1 MNNIFLVGFSGT
13 GKSEIGPIVSNIL
26 SYKFIDLD
34 TEIVKYFNKS
44 IDKIFSE
51 DSEEVFR
58 MKESELLKYYGS
70 SSQFVIATGGGVI
83 TSNDNYELMKSR
95 GFIVCL
101 EATPQTIFNRLTS
114 ENSKDEIRPMLKDN
128 LSIDSIMN
136 IKNKRQQYYAKSDWT
151 IHTDNLTPYQSAEEV
166 SKIYNTFVN
175 LDASKFIQK
184 DMKAD
189 LAGMVTYSNGVCPI
203 YSGWDIY
210 ADIPKIF
217 SQLNIQGNL
226 FLISDRNVYSL
237 YGEEVEKFI
246 ASTGKKVFSHELEPG
261 EHNKTFDSISNV
273 YSWLAESKAQRRDT
287 IVALGG
293 GVVGDMAGFVAATYN
308 RGLGFIQIPTS
319 LAAMVDASV
328 GGKTAVDLPE
338 GKNLVGAFYQPKVV
352 IADVSTLK
360 SLPHRETMEGW
371 AEAIKHG
378 LILDKQL
385 FEVFENR
392 YQELLDLEPNLTTDV
407 VKRSIQIKAEV
418 VSQDEKET
426 RGIRTLLNYGHTIG
440 HGLEAAT
447 GYHQLLHGE
456 AVSIG
461 MMGAAMIGNRMGI
474 TDSSILE
481 RQISILKK
489 FDLPISFNNI
499 NIESIKSAM
508 SLDKKAVGSSINWVL
523 LSEIGHAEVNSNV
536 DNSVVDNVLEEL
548 SS

>member
-1 MNNIFLVGFSGT
+1 MSNIFLIGFSGT
-13 GKSEIGPIVSNIL
+13 GKSEIGPIISNIL

-44 IDKIFSE
+44 IDKVFSE
-51 DSEEVFR
+51 DSEEAFR
-58 MKESELLKYYGS
+58 KKESELLEYYGS
-70 SSQFVIATGGGVI
+70 SSKLVIATGGGAI
-83 TSNDNYELMKSR
+83 INNDNYELMKSH

-114 ENSKDEIRPMLKDN
+114 ENAKYEIRPLLKN
-128 LSIDSIMN
+128 NVNIDFITN
-136 IKNKRQQYYAKSDWT
+136 IKNKRLQYYAKSDWT
-151 IHTDNLTPYQSAEEV
+151 IHTDNLTPYQSADEV
-166 SKIYNTFVN
+166 AKIYKTFVN
-175 LDASKFIQK
+175 LDTTKFIDQ

-189 LAGMVTYSNGVCPI
+189 LAGIVTYSNGVCPL

-210 ADIPKIF
+210 DDIPKIF
-217 SQLNIQGNL
+217 SKLDIEGNL

-237 YGEEVEKFI
+237 YGEEVKKCI
-246 ASTGKKVFSHELEPG
+246 ASTGKQVFSYQMESG
-261 EHNKTFDSISNV
+261 EHNKTFDAISNV

-287 IVALGG
+287 IIALGG

-308 RGLGFIQIPTS
+308 RGMGFIQIPTS

-392 YQELLDLEPNLTTDV
+392 YEELLNLEPNLTTDV
-407 VKRSIQIKAEV
+407 VKRSIQIKAEI

-461 MMGAAMIGNRMGI
+461 MMGAAMIGNRMGV
-474 TDSSILE
+474 TDGSILE
-481 RQISILKK
+481 RQLSILKK
-489 FDLPISFNNI
+489 FDLPISFKNI
-499 NIESIKSAM
+499 NLDSIKSAM

-523 LSEIGHAEVNSNV
+523 LPEIGHAVVNSNV
-536 DNSVVDNVLEEL
+536 DNSVIDNVLEEL

>member
-1 MNNIFLVGFSGT
+1 M
-13 GKSEIGPIVSNIL
+13 
-26 SYKFIDLD
+26 
-34 TEIVKYFNKS
+34 
-44 IDKIFSE
+44 
-51 DSEEVFR
+51 
-58 MKESELLKYYGS
+58 
-70 SSQFVIATGGGVI
+70 
-83 TSNDNYELMKSR
+83 
-95 GFIVCL
+95 
-101 EATPQTIFNRLTS
+101 
-114 ENSKDEIRPMLKDN
+114 
-128 LSIDSIMN
+128 
-136 IKNKRQQYYAKSDWT
+136 
-151 IHTDNLTPYQSAEEV
+151 
-166 SKIYNTFVN
+166 
-175 LDASKFIQK
+175 
-184 DMKAD
+184 
-189 LAGMVTYSNGVCPI
+189 
-203 YSGWDIY
+203 
-210 ADIPKIF
+210 
-217 SQLNIQGNL
+217 
-226 FLISDRNVYSL
+226 
-237 YGEEVEKFI
+237 
-246 ASTGKKVFSHELEPG
+246 EPG
-261 EHNKTFDSISNV
+261 EQNKTFDSISNV

-392 YQELLDLEPNLTTDV
+392 YEELLNLEPNLTTDV

-474 TDSSILE
+474 TNSSILE
-481 RQISILKK
+481 RQLSILKK

>member
-189 LAGMVTYSNGVCPI
+189 LAGMVTYSNGACPI

-217 SQLNIQGNL
+217 SQLDIQGNL

-246 ASTGKKVFSHELEPG
+246 ASTGKKVFSYELEPG
-261 EHNKTFDSISNV
+261 EQNKTFDSISNV

-392 YQELLDLEPNLTTDV
+392 YEELLNLEPNLTTDV

-440 HGLEAAT
+440 HGLESAT

-474 TDSSILE
+474 TNSSILE
-481 RQISILKK
+481 RQLSILKK

>member
-58 MKESELLKYYGS
+58 MKESELLEYYGS
-70 SSQFVIATGGGVI
+70 LSQFVIATGGGVI
-83 TSNDNYELMKSR
+83 TNNDNYELMKSN

-217 SQLNIQGNL
+217 SQLDIQGNL

-237 YGEEVEKFI
+237 YGEEVEKCI
-246 ASTGKKVFSHELEPG
+246 ASTGKKVFSYELEPG
-261 EHNKTFDSISNV
+261 EQNKTFDSISNV

>member
-58 MKESELLKYYGS
+58 KKESELLEYYGS
-70 SSQFVIATGGGVI
+70 SSQLVIATGGGAI
-83 TSNDNYELMKSR
+83 IYNDNYELMKSN

-101 EATPQTIFNRLTS
+101 EATPQTIYNRLTS
-114 ENSKDEIRPMLKDN
+114 EDGKNEIRPVLKDN
-128 LSIDSIMN
+128 VNIDSITN
-136 IKNKRQQYYAKSDWT
+136 IKNKRQKYYAKSDWT

-166 SKIYNTFVN
+166 SKIYKTFVN
-175 LDASKFIQK
+175 LDTSKFIQK

-189 LAGMVTYSNGVCPI
+189 LAGIVTYTNGVCPI

-210 ADIPKIF
+210 KDIPKIF
-217 SQLNIQGNL
+217 SRLDIQGNL
-226 FLISDRNVYSL
+226 FLISDTNVYSL
-237 YGEEVEKFI
+237 YGQEVEKYI
-246 ASTGKKVFSHELEPG
+246 ASTGKQVFSHELEPG
-261 EHNKTFDSISNV
+261 EHNKTFDAISNV

-392 YQELLDLEPNLTTDV
+392 YEELLNLEPNLTTDV
-407 VKRSIQIKAEV
+407 VKRSIQIKAEI

-461 MMGAAMIGNRMGI
+461 MMGAAMIGNKMGI

-481 RQISILKK
+481 RQLSILKK

-499 NIESIKSAM
+499 TIESIKSAM

-523 LSEIGHAEVNSNV
+523 LSEIGRAEVNSNV
-536 DNSVVDNVLEEL
+536 DNSVVDSVLEEL

>member
-13 GKSEIGPIVSNIL
+13 GKSEIGPIISNIL

-34 TEIVKYFNKS
+34 SEIVKHFDKS
-44 IDKIFSE
+44 IDKVFSE
-51 DSEEVFR
+51 DSENIFR
-58 MKESELLKYYGS
+58 KKESELLEYYGS
-70 SSQFVIATGGGVI
+70 SSNLVIATGGGVI
-83 TSNDNYELMKSR
+83 INNDNYELMKSN

-101 EATPQTIFNRLTS
+101 EATAQTIFTRLTN
-114 ENSKDEIRPMLKDN
+114 EKAKTEIRPLLKGNVSVDFI
-128 LSIDSIMN
+128 SQ
-136 IKNKRQQYYAKSDWT
+136 IKNTRQQYYAKSDWT
-151 IHTDNLTPYQSAEEV
+151 VHTDSLTPYQSAEEV
-166 SKIYNTFVN
+166 ARIYKTFIN
-175 LDASKFIQK
+175 LDISRFEQADI
-184 DMKAD
+184 KAD
-189 LAGMVTYSNGVCPI
+189 LAGIVTYSNGVCPL

-210 ADIPKIF
+210 EDIPKIF
-217 SQLNIQGNL
+217 SKLDIQGNL
-226 FLISDRNVYSL
+226 FLISDKNVYSL
-237 YGEEVEKFI
+237 YGDEVEKRI
-246 ASTGKKVFSHELEPG
+246 ALTGKQVFSHQLEPG
-261 EHNKTFDSISNV
+261 EHNKTFNTINNV
-273 YSWLAESKAQRRDT
+273 YRWLAESKAQRRDT

-338 GKNLVGAFYQPKVV
+338 GKNLVGAFYQPQVV
-352 IADVSTLK
+352 IADVSTLR

-392 YQELLDLEPNLTTDV
+392 YEQLLNLDPNLTTDV
-407 VKRSIQIKAEV
+407 VKRSIQIKAEI

-461 MMGAAMIGNRMGI
+461 MMGAGMIGNRMGI
-474 TDSSILE
+474 TDGSILE
-481 RQISILKK
+481 RQLSILKK
-489 FDLPISFNNI
+489 FDLPTSFKDI
-499 NIESIKSAM
+499 NIDSIKAAM

-523 LSEIGHAEVNSNV
+523 LPEIGHAVVNSNV
-536 DNSVVDNVLEEL
+536 DNTVVDKVLEEL

>member
-189 LAGMVTYSNGVCPI
+189 LAGMVTYSNGACPI

-217 SQLNIQGNL
+217 SQLDIQGNL

-338 GKNLVGAFYQPKVV
+338 GKNIIWQKDGAKMVFVPENKSGRGKTDAFFMDAYEITVGQFK
-352 IADVSTLK
+352 TFLK
-360 SLPHRETMEGW
+360 SSGYKPDQPINCKLVRE
-371 AEAIKHG
+371 
-378 LILDKQL
+378 LICC
-385 FEVFENR
+385 
-392 YQELLDLEPNLTTDV
+392 
-407 VKRSIQIKAEV
+407 
-418 VSQDEKET
+418 
-426 RGIRTLLNYGHTIG
+426 
-440 HGLEAAT
+440 
-447 GYHQLLHGE
+447 
-456 AVSIG
+456 
-461 MMGAAMIGNRMGI
+461 
-474 TDSSILE
+474 
-481 RQISILKK
+481 
-489 FDLPISFNNI
+489 
-499 NIESIKSAM
+499 
-508 SLDKKAVGSSINWVL
+508 
-523 LSEIGHAEVNSNV
+523 
-536 DNSVVDNVLEEL
+536 
-548 SS
+548 

>member
-1 MNNIFLVGFSGT
+1 MSNIFLIGFSGT
-13 GKSEIGPIVSNIL
+13 GKSEIGPIISNIL

-44 IDKIFSE
+44 IDKVFSE
-51 DSEEVFR
+51 DSEEAFR
-58 MKESELLKYYGS
+58 KKESELLEYYGS
-70 SSQFVIATGGGVI
+70 SSKLVIATGGGAI
-83 TSNDNYELMKSR
+83 INNDNYELMKSH

-114 ENSKDEIRPMLKDN
+114 ENAKYEIRPLLKN
-128 LSIDSIMN
+128 NVNIDFITN
-136 IKNKRQQYYAKSDWT
+136 IKNKRLQYYAKSDWT
-151 IHTDNLTPYQSAEEV
+151 IHTDNLTPYQSADEV
-166 SKIYNTFVN
+166 AKIYKTFVN
-175 LDASKFIQK
+175 LDTTKFIDQ

-189 LAGMVTYSNGVCPI
+189 LAGIVTYSNGVCPL

-210 ADIPKIF
+210 DDIPKIF
-217 SQLNIQGNL
+217 SKLDIEGNL

-237 YGEEVEKFI
+237 YGEEVKKCI
-246 ASTGKKVFSHELEPG
+246 ASTGKQVFSYQMEPG
-261 EHNKTFDSISNV
+261 EHNKTFDAISNV

-287 IVALGG
+287 IIALGG

-308 RGLGFIQIPTS
+308 RGMGFIQIPTS

-392 YQELLDLEPNLTTDV
+392 YEELLNLEPNLTTDV
-407 VKRSIQIKAEV
+407 VKRSIQIKAEI

-461 MMGAAMIGNRMGI
+461 MMGAAMIGNRMGV
-474 TDSSILE
+474 TDGSILE
-481 RQISILKK
+481 RQLSILKK
-489 FDLPISFNNI
+489 FDLPISFKNI
-499 NIESIKSAM
+499 NLDSIKSAM

>member
-1 MNNIFLVGFSGT
+1 MKAYVWLVDQMKKKSCKYKGPQPFEHFVRAVMWKRNTTIDYIRHIKGNINNIPKCIVEKGPLYE
-13 GKSEIGPIVSNIL
+13 EITRMKLMEKNRH
-26 SYKFIDLD
+26 
-34 TEIVKYFNKS
+34 EIVDELK
-44 IDKIFSE
+44 ID
-51 DSEEVFR
+51 
-58 MKESELLKYYGS
+58 
-70 SSQFVIATGGGVI
+70 T
-83 TSNDNYELMKSR
+83 
-95 GFIVCL
+95 L
-101 EATPQTIFNRLTS
+101 EY
-114 ENSKDEIRPMLKDN
+114 DEIIDDEDVRKCLHRKDKLIDN
-128 LSIDSIMN
+128 LPKKIGEFDHRRKEKSLIYT
-136 IKNKRQQYYAKSDWT
+136 NKD
-151 IHTDNLTPYQSAEEV
+151 
-166 SKIYNTFVN
+166 
-175 LDASKFIQK
+175 
-184 DMKAD
+184 
-189 LAGMVTYSNGVCPI
+189 
-203 YSGWDIY
+203 
-210 ADIPKIF
+210 
-217 SQLNIQGNL
+217 
-226 FLISDRNVYSL
+226 
-237 YGEEVEKFI
+237 GEEVEKCI
-246 ASTGKKVFSHELEPG
+246 ASTGKKVFSYELEPG

-392 YQELLDLEPNLTTDV
+392 YQELLNLEPNLTTDV

-461 MMGAAMIGNRMGI
+461 MMGAAMIGNRMGV

-523 LSEIGHAEVNSNV
+523 LSEIGHAEMNSNV

>member
-1 MNNIFLVGFSGT
+1 MSNIFLIGFSGT
-13 GKSEIGPIVSNIL
+13 GKSEIGPIISNIL

-44 IDKIFSE
+44 IDKVFSE
-51 DSEEVFR
+51 DSEEAFR
-58 MKESELLKYYGS
+58 KKESELLEYYGS
-70 SSQFVIATGGGVI
+70 SSKLVIATGGGAI
-83 TSNDNYELMKSR
+83 INNDNYELMKSH

-101 EATPQTIFNRLTS
+101 EATPQTIFNRLTN
-114 ENSKDEIRPMLKDN
+114 ENAKDEIRPLLKN
-128 LSIDSIMN
+128 NVNIDFITN
-136 IKNKRQQYYAKSDWT
+136 IKNKRLQYYAKSDWT
-151 IHTDNLTPYQSAEEV
+151 IHTDNLTPYQSADEV
-166 SKIYNTFVN
+166 AKIYKTFVN
-175 LDASKFIQK
+175 LDTTKFIDQ

-189 LAGMVTYSNGVCPI
+189 LAGIVTYSNGVCPL

-210 ADIPKIF
+210 DDIPKIF
-217 SQLNIQGNL
+217 SKLDIEGNL

-237 YGEEVEKFI
+237 YGEEVKKCI
-246 ASTGKKVFSHELEPG
+246 ASTGKQVFSYQMEPG
-261 EHNKTFDSISNV
+261 EHNKTFDAISNV

-287 IVALGG
+287 IIALGG

-308 RGLGFIQIPTS
+308 RGMGFIQIPTS

-392 YQELLDLEPNLTTDV
+392 YEELLNLEPNLTTDV
-407 VKRSIQIKAEV
+407 VKRSIQIKAEI

-461 MMGAAMIGNRMGI
+461 MMGAAMIGNRMGV
-474 TDSSILE
+474 TDGSILE
-481 RQISILKK
+481 RQLSILKK
-489 FDLPISFNNI
+489 FDLPISFKNI
-499 NIESIKSAM
+499 NLDSIKSAM

-523 LSEIGHAEVNSNV
+523 LPEIGHAVVNSNV
-536 DNSVVDNVLEEL
+536 DNSVIDNVLEEL

>member
-1 MNNIFLVGFSGT
+1 MSNIFLIGFSGT
-13 GKSEIGPIVSNIL
+13 GKSEIGPIISNIL

-44 IDKIFSE
+44 IDKVFSE
-51 DSEEVFR
+51 DSEEAFR
-58 MKESELLKYYGS
+58 KKESELLEYYGS
-70 SSQFVIATGGGVI
+70 SSKLVIATGGGAI
-83 TSNDNYELMKSR
+83 INNDNYELMKSH

-114 ENSKDEIRPMLKDN
+114 ENAKYEIRPLLKN
-128 LSIDSIMN
+128 NVNIDFITN
-136 IKNKRQQYYAKSDWT
+136 IKNKRLQYYAKSDWT
-151 IHTDNLTPYQSAEEV
+151 IHTDNLTPYQSADEV
-166 SKIYNTFVN
+166 AKIYKTFVN
-175 LDASKFIQK
+175 LDTTKFIDQ

-189 LAGMVTYSNGVCPI
+189 LAGIVTYSNGVCPL

-210 ADIPKIF
+210 DDIPKIF
-217 SQLNIQGNL
+217 SKLDIEGNL

-237 YGEEVEKFI
+237 YGEEVKKCI
-246 ASTGKKVFSHELEPG
+246 ASTGKQVFSYQMEPG
-261 EHNKTFDSISNV
+261 EHNKTFDAISNV

-287 IVALGG
+287 IIALGG

-308 RGLGFIQIPTS
+308 RGMGFIQIPTS

-392 YQELLDLEPNLTTDV
+392 YEELLNLEPNLTTDV

-461 MMGAAMIGNRMGI
+461 MMGAAMIGNRMGV
-474 TDSSILE
+474 TDGSILE
-481 RQISILKK
+481 RQLSILKK
-489 FDLPISFNNI
+489 FDLPISFKNI
-499 NIESIKSAM
+499 NLDSIKSAM

>member
-1 MNNIFLVGFSGT
+1 MSNIFLIGFSGT
-13 GKSEIGPIVSNIL
+13 GKSEIGPIISNIL

-44 IDKIFSE
+44 IDKVFSE
-51 DSEEVFR
+51 DSEEAFR
-58 MKESELLKYYGS
+58 KKESELLEYYGS
-70 SSQFVIATGGGVI
+70 SSKLVIATGGGAI
-83 TSNDNYELMKSR
+83 INNDNYELMKSH

-101 EATPQTIFNRLTS
+101 EATPQTIFNRLIS
-114 ENSKDEIRPMLKDN
+114 ENAKYEIRPLLKN
-128 LSIDSIMN
+128 NVNIDFITN
-136 IKNKRQQYYAKSDWT
+136 IKNKRLQYYAKSDWT
-151 IHTDNLTPYQSAEEV
+151 IHTDNLTPYQSADEV
-166 SKIYNTFVN
+166 AKIYKTFVN
-175 LDASKFIQK
+175 LDTTKFIDQ

-189 LAGMVTYSNGVCPI
+189 LAGIVTYSNGVCPL

-210 ADIPKIF
+210 DDIPKIF
-217 SQLNIQGNL
+217 SKLDIEGNL

-237 YGEEVEKFI
+237 YGEEVKKCI
-246 ASTGKKVFSHELEPG
+246 ASTGKQVFSYQMEPG
-261 EHNKTFDSISNV
+261 EHNKTFDAISNV

-287 IVALGG
+287 IIALGG

-308 RGLGFIQIPTS
+308 RGMGFIQIPTS

-392 YQELLDLEPNLTTDV
+392 YEELLNLEPNLTTDV
-407 VKRSIQIKAEV
+407 VKRSIQIKAEI

-461 MMGAAMIGNRMGI
+461 MMGAAMIGNRMGV
-474 TDSSILE
+474 TDGSILE
-481 RQISILKK
+481 RQLSILKK
-489 FDLPISFNNI
+489 FDLPISFKNI
-499 NIESIKSAM
+499 NLDSIKSAM

-523 LSEIGHAEVNSNV
+523 LPEIGHAVVNSNV
-536 DNSVVDNVLEEL
+536 DNSVIDNVLEEL

>member
-184 DMKAD
+184 DMKAN
-189 LAGMVTYSNGVCPI
+189 LAGMVTYSNGACPI

-217 SQLNIQGNL
+217 SQLDIQGNL

-246 ASTGKKVFSHELEPG
+246 ASTGKKVFSYELEPG
-261 EHNKTFDSISNV
+261 EQNKTFDSISNV

-474 TDSSILE
+474 TNSSILE
-481 RQISILKK
+481 RQLSILKK